1 MTVTHPDRMPK
12 ASLTDRSAWR
22 LLLAHIRPHWPA
34 IAAGGVLGLLASG
47 VGLAQPLIA
56 KSVID
61 AFGREGSLA
70 GPMIT
75 LGVLLTAGAIV
86 SATGQ
91 YLLSR
96 TAEGV
101 VLDARTR
108 LIGHML
114 RLRVPD
120 VDRLKPGDLLS
131 RVSADTTLLRT
142 VSTTGVVN
150 AMTALFPL
158 VGAIVLMA
166 VLDVVLLGATLGVL
180 IVVGT
185 VNVLVFP
192 RIRKASTRAQIALGE
207 MSTALDRSLQGFRT
221 MKASGAEERETAS
234 VRAAAREAWRQG
246 VSVAKWT
253 SLLETSSFVVVQLSF
268 MAVLG
273 IGGARVASGVLEVSA
288 LIAFLL
294 YLFYLMA
301 PIGMLVQAAM
311 QLQMGLAAVTRL
323 REVEELPIEQLDAAP
338 GDDAG
343 TAGVSAGIGHA
354 AGYSGAD
361 SAGRPDDHRA
371 GGVGAFTDVS
381 GGGVGEGRRNGHRAG
396 PGSGPAEIRLRDVC
410 FRYSEDRPPAL
421 REVTFEIP
429 RGGMTA
435 LVGPSGAGKT
445 TIFSLLERFYDP
457 DSGTIEADGLPIAEL
472 PLDLWRAS
480 VGYVEQDAP
489 VLDGTLRENLVFGAP
504 EATDA
509 QIAEVLGRTR
519 LEDLVARLP
528 EGLETRVGHRGQLLS
543 GGERQRVAIARAL
556 LRRPRLL
563 LLDEATSQLDAVNEM
578 RLRDVIAEAAGD
590 TTVLVIAHRLSTV
603 TGADR
608 IVILE
613 HGRVRAVGTHDEL
626 VDGDDLYRELA
637 TTQFLSGTGEPRA

>member
-1 MTVTHPDRMPK
+1 MTVIPADRMPK
-12 ASLTDRSAWR
+12 ASLTDRGAWR

-34 IAAGGVLGLLASG
+34 VAAGGVLGLLASA

-56 KSVID
+56 KGVID
-61 AFGREGSLA
+61 AFGEGGSLA
-70 GPMIT
+70 GPVIT
-75 LGVLLTAGAIV
+75 LAVLLTVGAIV
-86 SATGQ
+86 SASSD
-91 YLLSR
+91 YILSR

-142 VSTTGVVN
+142 VSTTGVIN
-150 AMTALFPL
+150 GMTALFPL
-158 VGAIVLMA
+158 VGAIALMA
-166 VLDVVLLGATLGVL
+166 ALDAVLLGVTLAIV
-180 IVVGT
+180 IVVAA
-185 VNVLVFP
+185 VNLLVFP
-192 RIRKASTRAQIALGE
+192 RIRRASVRAQMALGA
-207 MSTALDRSLQGFRT
+207 MSTALDRSLQAFRT
-221 MKASGAEERETAS
+221 MKASGAEERETAA

-246 VSVAKWT
+246 VRVAKWT
-253 SLLETSSFVVVQLSF
+253 AMMETSAFVVVQMSF

-273 IGGARVASGVLEVSA
+273 LGGARVASGALEVST

-301 PIGMLVQAAM
+301 PISMLVQAAT
-311 QLQMGLAAVTRL
+311 QLQLGLASVTRL
-323 REVEELPIEQLDAAP
+323 REVEELPVEQVDAAP
-338 GDDAG
+338 DDED
-343 TAGVSAGIGHA
+343 TAGAGSNGRPAGSAGPFA
-354 AGYSGAD
+354 AGRRD
-361 SAGRPDDHRA
+361 
-371 GGVGAFTDVS
+371 
-381 GGGVGEGRRNGHRAG
+381 GGGPE
-396 PGSGPAEIRLRDVC
+396 PGPAEIRLRDVS
-410 FRYSEDRPPAL
+410 FRYSADRPPAL
-421 REVTFEIP
+421 RGVSFEVP

-445 TIFSLLERFYDP
+445 TIFSLLERFYEP
-457 DSGTIEADGLPIAEL
+457 DSGVIEADGRPIAEL
-472 PLDLWRAS
+472 PLSRWRAS

-489 VLDGTLRENLVFGAP
+489 VLDGTLRENIVFGAP
-504 EATDA
+504 DATDA
-509 QIAEVLGRTR
+509 EVAEVLRRTR

-528 EGLETRVGHRGQLLS
+528 DGLETRVGHRGQLLS

-608 IVILE
+608 IVVLE
-613 HGRVRAVGTHDEL
+613 HGRVRAAGTHREL
-626 VDGDDLYRELA
+626 VDGDDLYRELV
-637 TTQFLSGTGEPRA
+637 TTQLLSGAGDPRP